1 MSDEAVAHEYSLT
14 DLGLK
19 ERKEEFISH
28 LIRAPPLKD
37 DREGAERMVSSRREN
52 MQDTLAMIKERWGG
66 VEEFVVKECG
76 LTTEEVGKIR
86 KNLVVELE
94 EGEKAVDWEEHMKL
108 MP

>member
-1 MSDEAVAHEYSLT
+1 MSDDIVAHEYSLT

-28 LIRAPPLKD
+28 LIKAPPLKD

-52 MQDTLAMIKERWGG
+52 MRDTLAMIRARWGG

-76 LTTEEVGKIR
+76 LTTEEVGRIR
-86 KNLVVELE
+86 QNLVVELG
-94 EGEKAVDWEEHMKL
+94 EGEKPVDWEEHSKL

>member
-1 MSDEAVAHEYSLT
+1 MSDDAVAHEYSLT

-37 DREGAERMVSSRREN
+37 DREGAARMVSSRREN
-52 MQDTLAMIKERWGG
+52 MRDTLAMIRARWGG

-76 LTTEEVGKIR
+76 LSQEEVGRIR
-86 KNLVVELE
+86 ENLVVELG
-94 EGEKAVDWEEHMKL
+94 EGERPIDWEDHLKL